1 MSCEKDWV
9 DIFSALLLPVVA
21 ILGSFIAYQQW
32 KINKTRL
39 QHELFDRKYLIFEA
53 TIEFIGAV
61 MADVS
66 VKNVDRYAFLQKTK
80 GSQFIFNGSIVTY
93 LEDLHKKSLQLKLY
107 ETKQEYEKSHEILI
121 WFTEQLSSIDETF
134 KNSIKVS
141 L

>member
-9 DIFSALLLPVVA
+9 DIFSALLLPVIA

-32 KINKTRL
+32 RINKTRL

-53 TIEFIGAV
+53 TKEFIYTV

-66 VKNVDRYAFLQKTK
+66 VKDSDRYAFLQKTK
-80 GSQFIFNGSIVTY
+80 GSQFIFDASIVTY
-93 LEDLHKKSLQLKLY
+93 LEELHKKSLQLKCY
-107 ETKQEYEKSHEILI
+107 GTKQDHEKVHDLLI

-134 KNSIKVS
+134 KNSIKVNI
-141 L
+141 